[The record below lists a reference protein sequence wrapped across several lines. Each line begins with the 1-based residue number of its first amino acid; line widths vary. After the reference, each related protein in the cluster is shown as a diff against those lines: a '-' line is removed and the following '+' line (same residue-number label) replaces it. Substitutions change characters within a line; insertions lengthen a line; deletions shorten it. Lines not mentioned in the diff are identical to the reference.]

1 MPGWTRGQKITK
13 DESRQYRDN
22 KSKNKNKNK
31 NQNKNYRADNR
42 HQQQVQRLEPLV
54 LTSQRPQIIVPIDK
68 TLTENFTPETKW
80 KGIVLNEIDND
91 MKFEPVGV
99 DELDPKYWIDEHIW
113 AGPRM
118 IKSMKPNRISHKS
131 SFHNVC
137 GKTLYSR
144 NGRDWYPSWK
154 ATFTHQQWALQNQA
168 LIDRRCRK
176 LQEKYAFKD
185 EMLRIQSER
194 YMEETGDMDDYAV
207 IQKWHDDFDK
217 HNEELMNKMERQ
229 QISDDEEDEWN

>member
-31 NQNKNYRADNR
+31 NQNKNYREDNR
-42 HQQQVQRLEPLV
+42 HKQQVQRLEPLV
-54 LTSQRPQIIVPIDK
+54 LAPQRPQIIVPIDES
-68 TLTENFTPETKW
+68 LTEQFTPETKW

-91 MKFEPVGV
+91 MKFEPVGI
-99 DELDPKYWIDEHIW
+99 DELDPKYWIDGYIW

-118 IKSMKPNRISHKS
+118 IKTVKPNRIAHKS
-131 SFHNVC
+131 IFHNIR

-154 ATFTHQQWALQNQA
+154 ATFTPQQWALQNQA
-168 LIDRRCRK
+168 LIDRKCRK
-176 LQEKYAFKD
+176 LQEKYALKD

-194 YMEETGDMDDYAV
+194 CMEETGDMDDYAV
-207 IQKWHDDFDK
+207 IQKLHDDFDN
-217 HNEELMNKMERQ
+217 HYEELMNKVESQ
-229 QISDDEEDEWN
+229 QISDDEDEEWN

>member
-22 KSKNKNKNK
+22 KTKNKNKNTNTNTNQ
-31 NQNKNYRADNR
+31 NQNKNYREDNRYPR
-42 HQQQVQRLEPLV
+42 HQQQVQQLEPIV
-54 LTSQRPQIIVPIDK
+54 LAPQRPQIIVPIDK

-118 IKSMKPNRISHKS
+118 IKSMKPNRISHRS
-131 SFHNVC
+131 SFYNVC

-154 ATFTHQQWALQNQA
+154 ATFTPQQWALQN
-168 LIDRRCRK
+168 
-176 LQEKYAFKD
+176 
-185 EMLRIQSER
+185 
-194 YMEETGDMDDYAV
+194 
-207 IQKWHDDFDK
+207 
-217 HNEELMNKMERQ
+217 
-229 QISDDEEDEWN
+229 